1 MEGVA
6 LEIRDMME
14 SWLTAGLKIDVL
26 RLGGG
31 ASKSPL
37 WNQIQ
42 ADVYD
47 RPVQTLACGE
57 STVLGAAILAGVGAG
72 VFGSIAQGVEAM
84 VHVAGEVQPKA
95 ENRQVYRDMYDA
107 YVKTYEGLS
116 RSGAFEKLA
125 GIQAAL

>member
-1 MEGVA
+1 M
-6 LEIRDMME
+6 
-14 SWLTAGLKIDVL
+14 L